1 MNGTIKDD
9 EVTKQEEEEKPPPA
23 VGFSNNADETR

>member
-9 EVTKQEEEEKPPPA
+9 EVTKQEEDEKPPPA

>member
-23 VGFSNNADETR
+23 VGFSNNAD

>member
-23 VGFSNNADETR
+23 VGFSNDADETL

>member
-23 VGFSNNADETR
+23 VGFSNYADETR

>member
-23 VGFSNNADETR
+23 VGFSNDADETR

>member
-9 EVTKQEEEEKPPPA
+9 ELTKQEEEEKPPPA

>member
-1 MNGTIKDD
+1 MNGAIKDD

>member
-1 MNGTIKDD
+1 MNGTMKDD

-23 VGFSNNADETR
+23 VGFSNNAD

>member
-23 VGFSNNADETR
+23 VGFSNNADEIR

>member
-9 EVTKQEEEEKPPPA
+9 EEEEEEEEEKPPLA
-23 VGFSNNADETR
+23 VGFSNNTDESR

>member
-9 EVTKQEEEEKPPPA
+9 EEEEEEEEKPPLA
-23 VGFSNNADETR
+23 VGFSNNTDESR

>member
-9 EVTKQEEEEKPPPA
+9 EVTTQEEEEKPPPA

>member
-9 EVTKQEEEEKPPPA
+9 KVTKQEEEEKPPPA